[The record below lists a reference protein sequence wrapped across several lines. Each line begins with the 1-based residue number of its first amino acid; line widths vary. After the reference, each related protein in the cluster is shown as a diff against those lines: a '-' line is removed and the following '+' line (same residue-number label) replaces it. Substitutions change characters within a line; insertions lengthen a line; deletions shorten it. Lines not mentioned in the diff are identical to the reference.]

1 MTAGGAGLPLWP
13 HPLCLGVVWRPH
25 SPGAPNSHTGRG
37 ALFGV
42 STVLLSQPA
51 SSRPWNDR
59 RGVRTAGGM
68 LTGRAS
74 CERGRYF
81 RYSMGTSWS
90 VL

>member
-1 MTAGGAGLPLWP
+1 MGGAVDHGTP
-13 HPLCLGVVWRPH
+13 HTMNQVTLARF
-25 SPGAPNSHTGRG
+25 TGRG